1 MGPRIWSLSGH
12 DYILSN
18 DSGARAEQKESV
30 DWALYTGPDPFN
42 PIQKFYETLTMQLVR
57 QNSVKLG
64 QFYQVD
70 AVRIVGNASHANF
83 IGYLFKICIL
93 DSSYGSGGY
102 TDLELYD
109 LWASLFAYVFVDIDP
124 PKSPELKVTAAD
136 AAERLGRVVRPVCQS
151 VIAKDFDML
160 AEQRELTGRGPAA
173 DLLDFNIFY
182 FLDTLAAWRKDV
194 DEMTWIVVFTAAVAV
209 ATQAQ
214 GFAQMLDL
222 YLSDPYKSHWPAI
235 QELAASDT
243 FEAFEQL
250 KRYALEAYRLTT
262 PAFSLTRIADADTT
276 IGDGGR
282 SIPVKKGDRIFVDLA
297 TAGLD
302 PTVFPDP
309 QAVDLTRPLEKYIH
323 HGWGLHSCLGRPIIE
338 TAMAAQLRVF
348 AQLKNLRRAPGVA
361 GQLKKKTVDG
371 PFTVYMKHDWSDW
384 WPFPA
389 CKSNCT
395 EPRPRR

>member
-18 DSGARAEQKESV
+18 DSGARAAQKESV
-30 DWALYTGPDPFN
+30 DWALHTGPDPFN

-64 QFYQVD
+64 QVYQVD

-93 DSSYGSGGY
+93 DSSYVLAATRTWNFTICGPHS
-102 TDLELYD
+102 LLMS
-109 LWASLFAYVFVDIDP
+109 LWTSILQNHLN
-124 PKSPELKVTAAD
+124 SRLQ
-136 AAERLGRVVRPVCQS
+136 RLGRVVRPVCQS
-151 VIAKDFDML
+151 VIAKNIDML

-173 DLLDFNIFY
+173 DLLDLNIFY
-182 FLDTLAAWRKDV
+182 FLETLAAWRKDV
-194 DEMTWIVVFTAAVAV
+194 DEMTWIFVVTAAVAV

-235 QELAASDT
+235 QELAASET

-262 PAFSLTRIADADTT
+262 PAFSLIRIADADTT
-276 IGDGGR
+276 IEDGGR
-282 SIPVKKGDRIFVDLA
+282 SIPVKKGDRIFVDLT
-297 TAGLD
+297 TAGLN
-302 PTVFPDP
+302 PTIFPDP
-309 QAVDLTRPLEKYIH
+309 QAIDLTRPLEKYIH
-323 HGWGLHSCLGRPIIE
+323 HGWGLPSCLGRPIIE
-338 TAMAAQLRVF
+338 IPWRPSFSFLR
-348 AQLKNLRRAPGVA
+348 
-361 GQLKKKTVDG
+361 
-371 PFTVYMKHDWSDW
+371 S
-384 WPFPA
+384 
-389 CKSNCT
+389 
-395 EPRPRR
+395 